1 MENHENHSRDEPA
14 ADDAVYLAEVAEPG
28 PAAPQPARSRWKNVA
43 TILVVVSLVLGP
55 VVYLGLPDEVS
66 RWYIAAALEAYEDEN
81 VADALRYMDAASRWA
96 PENPAIHIYG
106 GSWKQR
112 EADYEGSLAEYNKA
126 LELDEAN
133 ELALIQRS
141 EVLQHLRQHDQAIA
155 DWKKL
160 ASSSAM
166 SRVQSRVVYLNGL
179 AYAQALGNTELD
191 AALENIES
199 AIRGAGQNAAMLD
212 TRGYIQYR
220 RGDLKS
226 ARADLELAVKM
237 VENDYSKLAEGE
249 QFLPPGDF
257 RTSLKEYERSV
268 AVIRYHRALVY
279 EALGKAEAA
288 EKDLARVRE
297 LGFEPGEHLF

>member
-1 MENHENHSRDEPA
+1 MEDRENHSSEESS
-14 ADDAVYLAEVAEPG
+14 ADDAMHLAEVTG
-28 PAAPQPARSRWKNVA
+28 PPTTAPQPAGSRWQNVA
-43 TILVVVSLVLGP
+43 TILAVVLLVVGP

-66 RWYIAAALEAYEDEN
+66 RWYVAAAMEAYENGD
-81 VADALRYMDAASRWA
+81 VPGALGYMNAAGRWA
-96 PENPAIHIYG
+96 PNNPAIYIYG

-112 EADYEGSLAEYNKA
+112 RGDYEGSLAEYNKA
-126 LELDEAN
+126 LEIDPVN

-141 EVLQHLRQHDQAIA
+141 EVLQHLGRHDQAIA

-166 SRVQSRVVYLNGL
+166 SRIQSRVVYLNGL
-179 AYAQALGNTELD
+179 AYAQALGNTDLD

-212 TRGYIQYR
+212 TRGFIQYR

-237 VENDYSKLAEGE
+237 VEKDYGKIAQGE
-249 QFLPPGDF
+249 QFLPPGPLQ
-257 RTSLKEYERSV
+257 TSLKEYARSV
-268 AVIRYHRALVY
+268 AVIRYHRSLVY
-279 EALGKAEAA
+279 DALDKPEAA